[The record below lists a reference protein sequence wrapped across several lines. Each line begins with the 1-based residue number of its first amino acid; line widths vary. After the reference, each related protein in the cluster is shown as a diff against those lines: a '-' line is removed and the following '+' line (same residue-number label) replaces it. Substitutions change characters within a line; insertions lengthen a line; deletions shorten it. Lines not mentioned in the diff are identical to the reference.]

1 MGIPWGAK
9 NGDICT
15 VASSVCWH
23 RSRRSR
29 VAERTIGFR
38 RARSRSVLEP
48 VMSFLIYILGAA
60 LFIGGIAWALV
71 AAHVPT
77 QYIAMACLI
86 LLGIGIFTGVTRT
99 RAKDPS

>member
-1 MGIPWGAK
+1 MATARVCD
-9 NGDICT
+9 NCT
-15 VASSVCWH
+15 FAMLGRANLKRQLRVAD
-23 RSRRSR
+23 RTIERRS
-29 VAERTIGFR
+29 APSFR
-38 RARSRSVLEP
+38 PIPEP

-71 AAHVPT
+71 AANVPT

>member
-1 MGIPWGAK
+1 
-9 NGDICT
+9 
-15 VASSVCWH
+15 
-23 RSRRSR
+23 
-29 VAERTIGFR
+29 
-38 RARSRSVLEP
+38 
-48 VMSFLIYILGAA
+48 MSFLIYILGAA

-86 LLGIGIFTGVTRT
+86 LRGIGIFTGVTRT